1 MKYNTVIGTATEL
14 EGLQYYNITEGS
26 VHFSRF
32 CSEIQNAKKFIG
44 AIHCAG
50 RESRHCKISLVDV
63 AWTHAYFFAIF
74 SFAFLVV
81 TALIRVAT
89 FLVFVAAVVDVLLD
103 LTGVLFATS
112 VRVTALVLLL
122 ATDVLHLVVLGLLL
136 LLAALRGTAA
146 LLLLTAILDP
156 LA

>member
-1 MKYNTVIGTATEL
+1 M
-14 EGLQYYNITEGS
+14 
-26 VHFSRF
+26 
-32 CSEIQNAKKFIG
+32 
-44 AIHCAG
+44 
-50 RESRHCKISLVDV
+50 
-63 AWTHAYFFAIF
+63 YFYAIF

-122 ATDVLHLVVLGLLL
+122 ATDVLHLVVLGVGL
-136 LLAALRGTAA
+136 LLAALSGTAA

>member
-1 MKYNTVIGTATEL
+1 M
-14 EGLQYYNITEGS
+14 
-26 VHFSRF
+26 
-32 CSEIQNAKKFIG
+32 
-44 AIHCAG
+44 
-50 RESRHCKISLVDV
+50 
-63 AWTHAYFFAIF
+63 YFFAIF

-103 LTGVLFATS
+103 LTGVLFATIF
-112 VRVTALVLLL
+112 RVTALVLLL
-122 ATDVLHLVVLGLLL
+122 ATDVLHLVVLGVGL

>member
-1 MKYNTVIGTATEL
+1 M
-14 EGLQYYNITEGS
+14 
-26 VHFSRF
+26 
-32 CSEIQNAKKFIG
+32 
-44 AIHCAG
+44 
-50 RESRHCKISLVDV
+50 
-63 AWTHAYFFAIF
+63 F

-89 FLVFVAAVVDVLLD
+89 FFVFVAAVVDVLLD

-112 VRVTALVLLL
+112 FRVTALVLLL
-122 ATDVLHLVVLGLLL
+122 ATDVLHLVVLGGGR

>member
-1 MKYNTVIGTATEL
+1 M
-14 EGLQYYNITEGS
+14 
-26 VHFSRF
+26 
-32 CSEIQNAKKFIG
+32 
-44 AIHCAG
+44 
-50 RESRHCKISLVDV
+50 
-63 AWTHAYFFAIF
+63 YFFAIF

-112 VRVTALVLLL
+112 VRVTALVVLL

-136 LLAALRGTAA
+136 LLAALSGTAA

>member
-1 MKYNTVIGTATEL
+1 M
-14 EGLQYYNITEGS
+14 
-26 VHFSRF
+26 
-32 CSEIQNAKKFIG
+32 
-44 AIHCAG
+44 
-50 RESRHCKISLVDV
+50 
-63 AWTHAYFFAIF
+63 F
-74 SFAFLVV
+74 SFALLVV

-112 VRVTALVLLL
+112 LSVTALVLLL

-136 LLAALRGTAA
+136 LLAALSGTAA

>member
-1 MKYNTVIGTATEL
+1 M
-14 EGLQYYNITEGS
+14 
-26 VHFSRF
+26 
-32 CSEIQNAKKFIG
+32 
-44 AIHCAG
+44 
-50 RESRHCKISLVDV
+50 
-63 AWTHAYFFAIF
+63 F

-81 TALIRVAT
+81 TALIRVTT
-89 FLVFVAAVVDVLLD
+89 FFVFVAAVVDVLLD

-122 ATDVLHLVVLGLLL
+122 ATDVLHLVVLGGDL

>member
-1 MKYNTVIGTATEL
+1 M
-14 EGLQYYNITEGS
+14 
-26 VHFSRF
+26 RR
-32 CSEIQNAKKFIG
+32 IQNAKKFIG

-50 RESRHCKISLVDV
+50 RGSRHCKISLVV
-63 AWTHAYFFAIF
+63 LAWTHAHLFAMF

-122 ATDVLHLVVLGLLL
+122 ATDALHLVVLGGGL
-136 LLAALRGTAA
+136 LLAALSGTAA

>member
-1 MKYNTVIGTATEL
+1 MAFPV
-14 EGLQYYNITEGS
+14 
-26 VHFSRF
+26 
-32 CSEIQNAKKFIG
+32 
-44 AIHCAG
+44 
-50 RESRHCKISLVDV
+50 
-63 AWTHAYFFAIF
+63 F

-89 FLVFVAAVVDVLLD
+89 FFVFVAAVVDVLLD
-103 LTGVLFATS
+103 FTGVLFATS

>member
-1 MKYNTVIGTATEL
+1 M
-14 EGLQYYNITEGS
+14 
-26 VHFSRF
+26 
-32 CSEIQNAKKFIG
+32 
-44 AIHCAG
+44 
-50 RESRHCKISLVDV
+50 
-63 AWTHAYFFAIF
+63 F

-112 VRVTALVLLL
+112 VLVTALVLLL
-122 ATDVLHLVVLGLLL
+122 ATDVLHLVLLGVGL
-136 LLAALRGTAA
+136 LLAALSGTAA

>member
-1 MKYNTVIGTATEL
+1 M
-14 EGLQYYNITEGS
+14 
-26 VHFSRF
+26 
-32 CSEIQNAKKFIG
+32 
-44 AIHCAG
+44 
-50 RESRHCKISLVDV
+50 
-63 AWTHAYFFAIF
+63 YFFAIF

-89 FLVFVAAVVDVLLD
+89 FLVFVAAVIDVLLD

-122 ATDVLHLVVLGLLL
+122 ATDALHLVVLGLLL
-136 LLAALRGTAA
+136 LLAALSGTAA

>member
-1 MKYNTVIGTATEL
+1 MDQSIFKGFA
-14 EGLQYYNITEGS
+14 
-26 VHFSRF
+26 
-32 CSEIQNAKKFIG
+32 SEIQNAKKFIG

-50 RESRHCKISLVDV
+50 RGSRHCKISLVDV
-63 AWTHAYFFAIF
+63 VWTHVYFFAIF

-89 FLVFVAAVVDVLLD
+89 FFFFVAAVVDVLLD

-122 ATDVLHLVVLGLLL
+122 ATDVLHLVLLGVGL

>member
-1 MKYNTVIGTATEL
+1 MKYTVIVKGYWIGGSTIL
-14 EGLQYYNITEGS
+14 GLRNQSIFTG
-26 VHFSRF
+26 FA
-32 CSEIQNAKKFIG
+32 SEIQNAKKFIG

-50 RESRHCKISLVDV
+50 RGSRHCKISLVV
-63 AWTHAYFFAIF
+63 LAWTHVHFFAMF

-89 FLVFVAAVVDVLLD
+89 FFVFVAAVVDVLLD
-103 LTGVLFATS
+103 LTGVLFATI

-136 LLAALRGTAA
+136 LLAALSGTAA

>member
-1 MKYNTVIGTATEL
+1 M
-14 EGLQYYNITEGS
+14 
-26 VHFSRF
+26 
-32 CSEIQNAKKFIG
+32 
-44 AIHCAG
+44 
-50 RESRHCKISLVDV
+50 
-63 AWTHAYFFAIF
+63 YFFAIF

-89 FLVFVAAVVDVLLD
+89 FLVFVAAVVDVLLYT
-103 LTGVLFATS
+103 TGVLFATS

-122 ATDVLHLVVLGLLL
+122 ATDVLHLVLLGALL

>member
-1 MKYNTVIGTATEL
+1 M
-14 EGLQYYNITEGS
+14 
-26 VHFSRF
+26 
-32 CSEIQNAKKFIG
+32 
-44 AIHCAG
+44 
-50 RESRHCKISLVDV
+50 
-63 AWTHAYFFAIF
+63 YFFAIF

-89 FLVFVAAVVDVLLD
+89 FFVFVAAVVDVLLD

-122 ATDVLHLVVLGLLL
+122 ATDVLHLVLLGALL
-136 LLAALRGTAA
+136 LLAALSGTAA

>member
-1 MKYNTVIGTATEL
+1 M
-14 EGLQYYNITEGS
+14 
-26 VHFSRF
+26 
-32 CSEIQNAKKFIG
+32 
-44 AIHCAG
+44 
-50 RESRHCKISLVDV
+50 
-63 AWTHAYFFAIF
+63 YFFAIF

-122 ATDVLHLVVLGLLL
+122 ATDVLHLVVLGVGL
-136 LLAALRGTAA
+136 LLAALSGTAA

>member
-1 MKYNTVIGTATEL
+1 MKYTVIVKGYRVGGSTIL
-14 EGLQYYNITEGS
+14 GLRDQSIFKG
-26 VHFSRF
+26 FA
-32 CSEIQNAKKFIG
+32 SEIQNATKFIG

-50 RESRHCKISLVDV
+50 RGSQHCKISLVV
-63 AWTHAYFFAIF
+63 LAWTHVHFFTMF
-74 SFAFLVV
+74 SFTFLVV

-89 FLVFVAAVVDVLLD
+89 FFFFVAAVVDVLLD
-103 LTGVLFATS
+103 LTCVLFATS
-112 VRVTALVLLL
+112 VGVTALVLLL

-136 LLAALRGTAA
+136 LLAALSGTAA